1 MLSKIA
7 RLLFVLAC
15 ALMGSMWADYILQQ
29 HYPSGVIP
37 NLWLWRSLGAG
48 IGCVLAGLVLFLLT
62 FITQEIYDRMMPA
75 LIGVVV
81 AMGLGYFIGRYI
93 LLWLPEA
100 DLTLRVFVQV
110 SFVLIFCYMGISLGL
125 SRASRMD
132 TLVSAIE
139 RRNTEDATIKLL
151 DTSTI
156 IDGRIA
162 DVCETGFV
170 EGTLWVPRFV
180 LQELQHIADSPD
192 IMRRAKGRHGLD
204 ILNRLQGPESR
215 VKIEIIEEDPPNSND
230 VDGKLVVLARK
241 YQIKIFTN
249 DFNLNKVAKIEGIH
263 VLNINDLANALKPM
277 VLPDERMEVKII
289 KEGREP
295 SQGVGYLDDGT
306 MVVVDGGRTYLN
318 RTVEVLVTSVL
329 QTAAGRMIFTRF
341 NSIVP

>member
-1 MLSKIA
+1 MLNRIA
-7 RLLFVLAC
+7 RFLFVLAC
-15 ALMGSMWADYILQQ
+15 AIMGYMWADYFIQQSTARVLQ
-29 HYPSGVIP
+29 YA
-37 NLWLWRSLGAG
+37 LLWRALGAG
-48 IGCVLAGLVLFLLT
+48 IGGGLAFLILFMLT
-62 FITQEIYDRMMPA
+62 FITQEIYDRLMPA
-75 LIGVVV
+75 LIGIVV
-81 AMGLGYFIGRYI
+81 ALGFGYGIGRYI
-93 LLWLPEA
+93 MLWIPDA

-110 SFVLIFCYMGISLGL
+110 TFMLIFGFVGISLGL
-125 SRASRMD
+125 SFASRLD
-132 TLVSAIE
+132 TLVSAIQK
-139 RRNTEDATIKLL
+139 RNTDSTSVKLI

-180 LQELQHIADSPD
+180 LQELQHIADSGD

-204 ILNRLQGPESR
+204 ILNRLQGTDSQ
-215 VKIEIIEEDPPNSND
+215 VKIEILEDDPPGVNE
-230 VDGKLVVLARK
+230 VDAKLVVLARK
-241 YQIKIFTN
+241 YQIKILTN
-249 DFNLNKVAKIEGIH
+249 DFNLNKVAKIEGIQ

-306 MVVVDGGRTYLN
+306 MVVVDGGRPHMN

-341 NSIVP
+341 NSVVT

>member
-1 MLSKIA
+1 MLNRIA
-7 RLLFVLAC
+7 RILFVLAC
-15 ALMGSMWADYILQQ
+15 SLMGYLWADYILQQ
-29 HYPSGVIP
+29 RVVMDPIP
-37 NLWLWRSLGAG
+37 NLWLWRLLGVG
-48 IGCVLAGLVLFLLT
+48 IGCVLASLVLFLLT
-62 FITQEIYDRMMPA
+62 FISQEIYDRMMPA
-75 LIGVVV
+75 VIGVVV

-93 LLWLPEA
+93 LMWLPEA
-100 DLTLRVFVQV
+100 DLTLRVFLQV
-110 SFVLIFCYMGISLGL
+110 TFVLIFCYMGISLGL
-125 SRASRMD
+125 SRASRLD
-132 TLVSAIE
+132 SLVSAIE
-139 RRNTEDATIKLL
+139 RRNTEDASIKLI

-180 LQELQHIADSPD
+180 LQELQHIADSAD

-204 ILNRLQGPESR
+204 ILNRLQGPDSR
-215 VKIEIIEEDPPNSND
+215 VKIEIIEEDPANSND

-241 YQIKIFTN
+241 YGIKIFTN
-249 DFNLNKVAKIEGIH
+249 DFNLNKVAKIEGIQ

-306 MVVVDGGRTYLN
+306 MVVVDGGRAYLN